1 MKHKEFTKDGRRA
14 YLSAL
19 ILRSLKQDGAGTV
32 GDVAARFWIA
42 REEAKSAL
50 NSLVA
55 YSLVARIHKDY
66 GTLFRALRDSELSA
80 PRKSKNRTQGFKQ
93 DAVERSIETIRNA
106 GARGVSASEIKVRF
120 KKRNRDRCFEKVLT
134 SGAVVVHT
142 FYLGTRKIT
151 ILTSSE
157 YPTADRPEYTLKPY
171 AAEDALY
178 DELVA
183 RGRWTTITQLQAS
196 FDVER
201 HTLSYRLAR
210 LYNEGRVDKRTVLLQ
225 GERAR
230 CNQWRAA

>member
-1 MKHKEFTKDGRRA
+1 MKNKEFTKDGRRA
-14 YLSAL
+14 YLSAQ
-19 ILRSLKQDGAGTV
+19 ILRSLKLDGAGTV
-32 GDVAARFWIA
+32 DDVAARFWIA
-42 REEAKSAL
+42 RGEAKAAL

-66 GTLFRALRDSELSA
+66 GTLFRAFRDSELPA
-80 PRKSKNRTQGFKQ
+80 PRKPKNRTQGFEQ

-120 KKRNRDRCFEKVLT
+120 KKRNRERWFEKVLAT
-134 SGAVVVHT
+134 GAVVVHT

-157 YPTADRPEYTLKPY
+157 YPTAERPEYTLKPY
-171 AAEDALY
+171 SAEDALY

-201 HTLSYRLAR
+201 HTLSNRLAR
-210 LYNEGRVDKRTVLLQ
+210 LYNEGRVVKRMVPLQ
-225 GERAR
+225 GERTR

>member
-19 ILRSLKQDGAGTV
+19 ILRSLKLDGAGTV

-80 PRKSKNRTQGFKQ
+80 PRKPKNRAQGFEQ
-93 DAVERSIETIRNA
+93 DAVERSIEKIRNA

-120 KKRNRDRCFEKVLT
+120 KSRSRDRLFEKVLAT
-134 SGAVVVHT
+134 GAVVVHT
-142 FYLGTRKIT
+142 LYLGTRKIT
-151 ILTSSE
+151 ILTTTE

-171 AAEDALY
+171 SAEDALY

-183 RGRWTTITQLQAS
+183 RGRWTTVTQLQES

-201 HTLSYRLAR
+201 HTLSNRLAR
-210 LYNEGRVDKRTVLLQ
+210 LYKTGRVDKRMVLLQ
-225 GERAR
+225 GERTR